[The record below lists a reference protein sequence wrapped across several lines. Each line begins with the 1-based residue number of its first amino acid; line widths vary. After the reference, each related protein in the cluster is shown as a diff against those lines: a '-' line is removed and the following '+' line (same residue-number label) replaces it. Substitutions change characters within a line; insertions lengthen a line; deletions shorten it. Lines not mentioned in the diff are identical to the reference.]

1 MIKIRKEK
9 IIYLYF
15 LFSIIVSFSL
25 FLIFYNTI
33 QYTVKINEKN
43 YTIKN
48 LISTNLEYPYYIDYS
63 AIKNNKFYINGWLVK
78 RGTDNIVINR
88 SIVIKDG
95 KGDYYKIFTKSYINE
110 NVSTYF
116 NNEFDYYRTGLVGKG
131 KLNKKMKPPFTIY
144 FLIEEQNSNILIN
157 TQKIIERN

>member
-63 AIKNNKFYINGWLVK
+63 AIKNINK
-78 RGTDNIVINR
+78 
-88 SIVIKDG
+88 
-95 KGDYYKIFTKSYINE
+95 
-110 NVSTYF
+110 
-116 NNEFDYYRTGLVGKG
+116 
-131 KLNKKMKPPFTIY
+131 
-144 FLIEEQNSNILIN
+144 
-157 TQKIIERN
+157 